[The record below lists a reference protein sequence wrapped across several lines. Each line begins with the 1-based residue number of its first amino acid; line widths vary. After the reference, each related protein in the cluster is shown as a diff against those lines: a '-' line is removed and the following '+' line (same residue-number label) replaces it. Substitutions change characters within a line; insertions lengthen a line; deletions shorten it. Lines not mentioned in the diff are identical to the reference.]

1 MTLVPLLAGISWQP
15 QVRGIVMVAV
25 GVVVLMGSV
34 YLLLGTNLGNRL
46 GFMVALTG
54 LFGWITLHSLVF
66 VIYPPATGPRGRN
79 PAWEVQEINFQL
91 DQANLDEARRLRT
104 DGLPSADDLGDLE
117 ATDFAKVA
125 DSLED
130 DLGGWTLI
138 PESDPTYGEARA
150 AAEESLVET
159 GLPELGVSTADDLIA
174 TYAFEE
180 GGKDSLK
187 SDPSRWDRIWHK
199 IESTAQLKH
208 PAHYAI
214 VQFDVAVTQEP
225 VPGQPPPTPRADA
238 SKPTISVIMERD
250 LGQVRLPATLS
261 FIGSGLVFAMLCNML
276 HRRDRRVAAARAL
289 VPTAVD

>member
-1 MTLVPLLAGISWQP
+1 MTLVPLLAGISWEP
-15 QVRGIVMVAV
+15 QIRGILMV
-25 GVVVLMGSV
+25 GVGVAVLMGSV

-54 LFGWITLHSLVF
+54 LFGWVMLHSLVF

-79 PAWEVQEINFQL
+79 PAWEVQEVNFQL

-104 DGLPSADDLGDLE
+104 DALPPVDKLGELE
-117 ATDFAKVA
+117 SSEFTRVA
-125 DSLED
+125 ASLKD

-138 PESDPTYGEARA
+138 PESDPTFGEARA
-150 AAEESLVET
+150 AAEESLVKT
-159 GLPELGVSTADDLIA
+159 GLPGLGVSSADDLIV

-180 GGKDSLK
+180 GGKDPLGP
-187 SDPSRWDRIWHK
+187 DPSRWDRIWHK
-199 IESTAQLKH
+199 IKSTAHLTH
-208 PAHYAI
+208 PPHYSI
-214 VQFDVAVTQEP
+214 VQFNVTVPQET
-225 VPGQPPPTPRADA
+225 VPGEAPPAPRPDT

-261 FIGSGLVFAMLCNML
+261 FLGSGLVFATLCNLL

-289 VPTAVD
+289 VPTAAD